1 MNLPLFPL
9 PSQPM
14 TEVVFRAPTVR
25 DSMEYIDIQPFET
38 EKITTKYLNA
48 LQVGELNDSGLWT
61 QQDRRTALWW
71 IFVNSRDNAF
81 LTYQY
86 ECGHCNESH
95 FADVDMSLLADGY
108 SVLEVPPAIQCE
120 IPVEGNPVT
129 WNLVPLDGR
138 SAEMLEYMRH
148 QLPEP
153 GTDGYA
159 SALTEL
165 RIAEIALMTRTQ
177 GDPEDYK
184 VAADHRMDMIKRMDL
199 NNEFSPL
206 VARIQLMTRDLK
218 HGLDMDVE
226 KTGVVLNLPQQS
238 CKKTKKGEPQLFT
251 ALRAPFRNPEFI
263 SRIRPEWM
271 ANHHQ

>member
-1 MNLPLFPL
+1 MNLPSFPL
-9 PSQPM
+9 PSQPFV
-14 TEVVFRAPTVR
+14 EVIFRSPTVR
-25 DSMEYIDIQPFET
+25 DSMEYIDIQPFDT
-38 EKITTKYLNA
+38 EKVTTKYLNA

-71 IFVNSRDNAF
+71 IFVNSRDSAY

-86 ECGHCNESH
+86 ECGHCKDFH
-95 FADVDMSLLADGY
+95 FADVDMSDLSQGY
-108 SVLEVPPAIQCE
+108 SVLEVPPAIECE
-120 IPVEGNPVT
+120 IPVEGNPVK
-129 WNLVPLDGR
+129 WQLVPLDGR
-138 SAEMLEYMRH
+138 SAEMLEYMKY
-148 QLPEP
+148 QLPEV
-153 GTDGYA
+153 GSEGYD

-165 RIAEIALMTRTQ
+165 RIAELALMTRTQ

-184 VAADHRMDMIKRMDL
+184 SAADHRMDMIKRMDL
-199 NNEFSPL
+199 NSEFSPL

-226 KTGVVLNLPQQS
+226 KTGVFLNLPQQS
-238 CKKTKKGEPQLFT
+238 CKKTKKGEPQFFT
-251 ALRAPFRNPEFI
+251 ALRAPFRNSEFI